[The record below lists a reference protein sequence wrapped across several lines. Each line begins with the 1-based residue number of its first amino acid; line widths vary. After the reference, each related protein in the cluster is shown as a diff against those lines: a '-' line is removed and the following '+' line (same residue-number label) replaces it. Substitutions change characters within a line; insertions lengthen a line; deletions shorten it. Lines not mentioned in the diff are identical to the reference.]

1 MKIAASGSSLW
12 IGLISPFQKVCSLPL
27 RHLNLVSV
35 AASDWLL
42 KKMWCWFLPKYHICS
57 MWLEDESRSIVSVHG
72 FFLKNYILY
81 NLRQSPPFP
90 FFPLLSYQFVNV
102 SDKSYFLSSYCWLA
116 PGFNTGLITVP
127 GNVPRFFSSVV
138 TE

>member
-1 MKIAASGSSLW
+1 MKIAASGSLIW

-27 RHLNLVSV
+27 RHLNLVSA
-35 AASDWLL
+35 AASEWLL
-42 KKMWCWFLPKYHICS
+42 KKMWCWFLPKYHVCS
-57 MWLEDESRSIVSVHG
+57 MWLEDESRSFCTL

-81 NLRQSPPFP
+81 NLRQSPLSLF
-90 FFPLLSYQFVNV
+90 LLSYQFVNV